1 MSQNID
7 DQILR
12 DLLEGKLSSQDE
24 QELEHRIATDPE
36 LRARWEQLTGSAE
49 WPIGCAPL
57 PQAFSSEYLTSVL
70 DRMKRTG
77 PIPGVSN
84 ASSDRFPISE
94 DEQLRQLNEELQGF
108 RIVREVGRGGMGIV
122 YEAIDEAL
130 QRRVAIKLLKP
141 IQSDDGTAQERLL
154 REAQA
159 IAAIQHENILSIY
172 GVQFVANKPVLI
184 EQFVDGE
191 SLQKRIGR
199 DGALPI
205 EDCLSISLQIAKG
218 LVAAHASQMVH
229 RDLKPD
235 NILIDG
241 LSQVIR
247 IADFGLAKRGE
258 SSKLTSDQFVAGTPS
273 FMSPE
278 QTEGKPVD
286 SRSDLFSLGVI
297 MYVMVTG
304 VVPFDHPD
312 PFVVFEMLRRKKV
325 EPATNLRAETPPW
338 LSRLIAQL
346 LSKDPKDRIS
356 SAQEVVRYLE
366 HKEFSSRESKTRRWR
381 WPAVVSILVLTMG
394 VFALFYFRKSS
405 LSTIGWFSTSMDDL
419 DRGANKRGVW
429 IEGQERNYPSIA
441 DAIDEAT
448 DGQTIYLDSDIAEAG
463 IQVRD
468 KSLTIMAQPGTK
480 PTIRYADPRNRDV
493 SYFLRTNRNLSLR
506 GLQFDWRPGQSAPI
520 FEEGQLNN
528 LISTDYDTELV
539 VEDCE
544 FHSTQIGAILGFGGN
559 ARVIHSSFSGELFA
573 LGCLL
578 QGGRVEVADCT
589 FRCPFGMTILYPPA
603 ARMVTD
609 KTRFVIER
617 SKFVGKSAIDIV
629 LTRPYLLESLIE
641 WHDCQLDTEQAIV
654 ITRSGQRA
662 PEIESTR
669 EVDEW
674 VHRLIQWQETNCRH
688 RSTGSF
694 IGVRTIRQP
703 KKIVSETRT
712 MEAWQSFWASDPDG
726 ESFVKDASLESI
738 KE

>member
-1 MSQNID
+1 MPRNLDEQM
-7 DQILR
+7 LR
-12 DLLEGKLSSQDE
+12 DLLEGKLNE
-24 QELEHRIATDPE
+24 REERELEQRIAADPA

-49 WPIGCAPL
+49 WPIGSAAL
-57 PQAFSSEYLTSVL
+57 PKTFASEYLTSVL
-70 DRMKRTG
+70 NRMKGTG
-77 PIPGVSN
+77 PLPSVAPS
-84 ASSDRFPISE
+84 SSDPFSISE
-94 DEQLRQLNEELQGF
+94 DEQLRQLNEGLEGV

-159 IAAIQHENILSIY
+159 IAAMQHENILSIY
-172 GVQFVANKPVLI
+172 SVQFVANKPVLI

-199 DGALPI
+199 EGALPI

-218 LVAAHASQMVH
+218 LMASHANQMVH

-241 LSQVIR
+241 PSQVIK

-258 SSKLTSDQFVAGTPS
+258 SSKLTSDQFVAGTPA

-286 SRSDLFSLGVI
+286 GRSDLFSLGVI

-304 VVPFDHPD
+304 IVPFDHPD
-312 PFVVFEMLRRKKV
+312 PFVVFEMLRRKQV
-325 EPATNLRAETPPW
+325 EPAIHLRAETPPW

-346 LSKDPKDRIS
+346 LSKDPKDRIP

-366 HKEFSSRESKTRRWR
+366 QKDYGPSQSKPRRWQ
-381 WPAVVSILVLTMG
+381 WPAVVAMLVTAIG
-394 VFALFYFRKSS
+394 FFALFYFRKSS
-405 LSTIGWFSTSMDDL
+405 LSTSGLSSTTIEDPSQA
-419 DRGANKRGVW
+419 ANQRGVW
-429 IEGQERNYPSIA
+429 IEGQEKNYPSISS
-441 DAIDEAT
+441 AIDEAI
-448 DGQTIYLDSDIAEAG
+448 DGQIIYLDSDLAEAG

-468 KSLTIMAQPGTK
+468 KSLTIMAKPGTK
-480 PTIRYADPRNRDV
+480 PTIRYTDSKNRNV

-506 GLQFDWRPGQSAPI
+506 GLRFDWSPVQAASI

-528 LISTDYDTELV
+528 LISTDYSTELI

-544 FHSTQIGAILGFGGN
+544 FHSSQIGAILGCGGN
-559 ARVIHSSFSGELFA
+559 ARVINSSFSGELFA

-578 QGGRVEVADCT
+578 QGGRVEVTGCT
-589 FRCPFGMTILYPPA
+589 FRCPSGMTILYPPT
-603 ARMVTD
+603 ARTVPD
-609 KTRFVIER
+609 KTRFVIQR
-617 SKFVGKSAIDIV
+617 SRFFGTSAIDVV
-629 LTRPYLLESLIE
+629 LTRRYLLESVIQ
-641 WHDCQLDTEQAIV
+641 WSDCELNTEHAIV
-654 ITRSGQRA
+654 ITRSGPRA
-662 PEIESTR
+662 PEIENTR
-669 EVDEW
+669 DIDEW

-688 RSTGSF
+688 RSTGAF
-694 IGVRTIRQP
+694 TGVRTLRQP

-712 MEAWQSFWASDPDG
+712 LEAWQSFWASDPDG
-726 ESFVKDASLESI
+726 ESFVKDASIESI
-738 KE
+738 NE

>member
-1 MSQNID
+1 MPQNID
-7 DQILR
+7 DQLLR
-12 DLLEGKLSSQDE
+12 DLLEGKMSQQEE
-24 QELEHRIATDPE
+24 QELEQRIAADPA

-49 WPIGCAPL
+49 WPVGSAPL
-57 PQAFSSEYLTSVL
+57 PQTFSSEYLTTVL

-77 PIPGVSN
+77 PRESVSHS
-84 ASSDRFPISE
+84 SSDRFPVSE
-94 DEQLRQLNEELQGF
+94 DEQLHQLNEQLQGF

-130 QRRVAIKLLKP
+130 QRRVALKLLKP

-241 LSQVIR
+241 LSQVIK

-258 SSKLTSDQFVAGTPS
+258 SSRLTSDQFVAGTPS

-286 SRSDLFSLGVI
+286 SRSDLFSLGVM

-312 PFVVFEMLRRKKV
+312 PFVVFEMLRRKQV

-356 SAQEVVRYLE
+356 SAQEVVQYLE
-366 HKEFSSRESKTRRWR
+366 NQEFRPTANKPHRWLR
-381 WPAVVSILVLTMG
+381 SAVVAILIGTMG
-394 VFALFYFRKSS
+394 MFALFYFKKRTSS
-405 LSTIGWFSTSMDDL
+405 TTGLSSMSVESSS
-419 DRGANKRGVW
+419 RGANKRGIW
-429 IEGQERNYPSIA
+429 IDGQEGNFSSIA
-441 DAIDEAT
+441 DAIDEAM
-448 DGQTIYLDSDIAEAG
+448 DGQTIYLDSDLAESG
-463 IQVRD
+463 VQVRD

-480 PTIRYADPRNRDV
+480 PTIRYADPRDRGV
-493 SYFLRTNRNLSLR
+493 SYFLRTNRDLSLR
-506 GLQFDWRPGQSAPI
+506 GLQFDWRPVQAAPI
-520 FEEGQLNN
+520 FEEGQLTN
-528 LISTDYDTELV
+528 LISTDYDTDLI
-539 VEDCE
+539 VEDCD

-559 ARVIHSSFSGELFA
+559 ARVINSSFSGELFA

-578 QGGRVEVADCT
+578 QGGRVEILDCT
-589 FRCPFGMTILYPPA
+589 FRCPSGITILYPPP
-603 ARMVTD
+603 ARMLVD
-609 KTRFVIER
+609 RTRFVIQR
-617 SKFVGKSAIDIV
+617 SKFFGTSAIDIV
-629 LTRPYLLESLIE
+629 LTRQYLLESVIE
-641 WHDCQLDTEQAIV
+641 LRDCQFDTAHAIL

-662 PEIESTR
+662 PEIENTR
-669 EVDEW
+669 DVDAW

-688 RSTGSF
+688 RSKGGFT
-694 IGVRTIRQP
+694 GVRTIRQP

-712 MEAWQSFWASDPDG
+712 MEDWQSFWISDPDG
-726 ESFVKDASLESI
+726 ESLVKDSSLE
-738 KE
+738 